1 MTFLKAHYDSNQLV
15 LDEGAA
21 LKPEQKGF
29 FLFSFFQLF
38 FSFYFF
44 FDVLNTDS
52 NDNNRQNKPCFVRI
66 SVDSEENV
74 LPFVPGGKANIDS
87 IRD

>member
-29 FLFSFFQLF
+29 FLFDDGVVPEKRQSLL
-38 FSFYFF
+38 
-44 FDVLNTDS
+44 DVLKAEHPTLTEAQ
-52 NDNNRQNKPCFVRI
+52 QNEIADYVEFL
-66 SVDSEENV
+66 EMQNQ
-74 LPFVPGGKANIDS
+74 L
-87 IRD
+87 